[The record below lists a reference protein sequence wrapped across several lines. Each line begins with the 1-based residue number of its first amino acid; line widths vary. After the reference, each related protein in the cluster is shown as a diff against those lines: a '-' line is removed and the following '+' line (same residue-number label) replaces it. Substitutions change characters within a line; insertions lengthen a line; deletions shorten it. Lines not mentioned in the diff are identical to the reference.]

1 MSQPGGS
8 SLSVVLL
15 LSNDPDRTAG
25 FYRDLIGIPLEAEE
39 HGGRRRHY
47 GGVTGSI
54 YFTVQYTGDI
64 PGPRPDALHD
74 SLQLCFSVPDL
85 QVFLQHLEKHGV
97 QPLHVPR
104 PFEHTTFVTLR
115 DPDGRTVRVMTPWK

>member
-1 MSQPGGS
+1 M
-8 SLSVVLL
+8 LSVILL

-25 FYRDLIGIPLEAEE
+25 FYRDVIGIDLKPEE
-39 HGGRRRHY
+39 HGGRHRHY
-47 GGVTGSI
+47 GGATGGI
-54 YFTVQYTGDI
+54 YFTVQYSGDI

-74 SLQLCFSVPDL
+74 SLQLCFSVPDV
-85 QVFLQHLEKHGV
+85 QAFLKYLERNGV
-97 QPLHVPR
+97 QALHAPR